1 MQCPNCKK
9 CETQVVDS
17 RLSEDNSVRRRRE
30 CSCCR
35 FRFTTFERVEPAR
48 AIVIKK
54 DGREEPFER
63 KKIENG
69 IRRAAKNTEI
79 TETNIEQIV
88 VEVEQEVFQSGE
100 DKITS
105 REIGNLV
112 ISKLKKIDE
121 VAYLRF
127 ASVYKEFSDIETFE
141 KEISKMK

>member
-9 CETQVVDS
+9 CETQVIDS
-17 RLSEDNSVRRRRE
+17 RMSEENAVRRRRK
-30 CSCCR
+30 CSSCR

-63 KKIENG
+63 IKIENG
-69 IRRAAKNTEI
+69 IRRAAKNTEL
-79 TETNIEQIV
+79 TETEIERIVTEIEQEI
-88 VEVEQEVFQSGE
+88 FKSGE

-112 ISKLKKIDE
+112 IDKIKKIDE

-141 KEISKMK
+141 KEINKMK

>member
-1 MQCPNCKK
+1 MHCPNCKK
-9 CETQVVDS
+9 CETQVIDS
-17 RLSEDNSVRRRRE
+17 RMSEDNTVRRRRE
-30 CSCCR
+30 CSGCR
-35 FRFTTFERVEPAR
+35 FRFTTFERVEPAK
-48 AIVIKK
+48 ATVIKK

-63 KKIENG
+63 IKIENG

-79 TETNIEQIV
+79 TETDIERIV
-88 VEVEQEVFQSGE
+88 SEVEQEVFQNGG

-112 ISKLKKIDE
+112 ISKLKKLDE

-141 KEISKMK
+141 KEISKLR